1 MAAARKCR
9 AAEEPARGLSAAAR
23 PGHARHRFL
32 ARAARHGTAA
42 AHGTARHEV
51 AAFVPR
57 ALARFPSSSLRR
69 EVFRGRFSPP
79 SASRSYSRRSSSAR
93 RRLFRSEGRRR
104 APGSKTRGRT
114 QMTAASTNGPPSAD
128 VRRGTDREAL
138 PLPNALAQSAA
149 ARQQLV
155 YRAKAGT
162 KQARRETRWRVA
174 RSRLRAPL
182 SGRRPMIELCA
193 SRAA

>member
-9 AAEEPARGLSAAAR
+9 AAEEPARGLSAAR
-23 PGHARHRFL
+23 PRHARHRFL
-32 ARAARHGTAA
+32 ARAARDGTA

-69 EVFRGRFSPP
+69 EAFRGRFSPP

-93 RRLFRSEGRRR
+93 RRLFRSECRRR
-104 APGSKTRGRT
+104 APGSKTRDRT
-114 QMTAASTNGPPSAD
+114 HMTAASTDGSPSAD

-149 ARQQLV
+149 RQRLV
-155 YRAKAGT
+155 YRAKAAT
-162 KQARRETRWRVA
+162 KQARHKTRRRVA
-174 RSRLRAPL
+174 RSKLRAPL
-182 SGRRPMIELCA
+182 SDHRPMIEPLLNA
-193 SRAA
+193 RAA

>member
-32 ARAARHGTAA
+32 ARAARHGTA

>member
-23 PGHARHRFL
+23 LDTRGVVFWL
-32 ARAARHGTAA
+32 ARRDMGRRR
-42 AHGTARHEV
+42 HGTARHEV

-93 RRLFRSEGRRR
+93 RRLFRSERRRR

-114 QMTAASTNGPPSAD
+114 HMIVASTNGPPSAD

-149 ARQQLV
+149 TRQQLV
-155 YRAKAGT
+155 YRAKAAT
-162 KQARRETRWRVA
+162 KQARRETRWRAA
-174 RSRLRAPL
+174 RSRLRTPL
-182 SGRRPMIELCA
+182 SGRRPMIEPLLIA
-193 SRAA
+193 RAA